1 MATMGIIMA
10 EDMEAVMVE
19 VMIIPDTDKVIIKA
33 TAAGAV
39 DTVSNFPSR

>member
-1 MATMGIIMA
+1 MGIIMA

-19 VMIIPDTDKVIIKA
+19 VMIIPDMVKDIIKA

-39 DTVSNFPSR
+39 ATVSNFPRDNL